1 MDATDSCR
9 SQGITENTNVKTCAV
24 DILLLLLF
32 YFKKI
37 NRLSEVPGK
46 AQSKPKQKH
55 KHSLHTTVINIRINQ
70 VIFTSIYL

>member
-24 DILLLLLF
+24 DILLLLIF

-55 KHSLHTTVINIRINQ
+55 KHGLHTTVINIRINQ

>member
-37 NRLSEVPGK
+37 NRFSEVPGK
-46 AQSKPKQKH
+46 AQIKPKH